1 MTQNEYEQWS
11 EDNLLKRKDELLA
24 KIEAYQGMY
33 RFASTEIVEHQ
44 KAVDRIQQVLK
55 RNFDWL
61 FD

>member
-1 MTQNEYEQWS
+1 MTQNEYEQWP
-11 EDNLLKRKDELLA
+11 ENNLLKRKDELLA
-24 KIEAYQGMY
+24 KIEAYQEM
-33 RFASTEIVEHQ
+33 RTVASNQMAEHY